1 MIKLSK
7 SSLNDKEKQS
17 VMGVLDREYLG
28 MGVEVQK
35 FEKNLSVFFNRP
47 ALCVVNGTAALH
59 LALQACGIGSGDEVL
74 VQSLT
79 YIASFQAISATGAKP
94 IACDIVP
101 ETITLDL
108 NDAEKQMGGAVGI
121 SLYYGFIIIV
131 LTTTASLLVRNK
143 ATTYNET
150 DEK

>member
-1 MIKLSK
+1 
-7 SSLNDKEKQS
+7 
-17 VMGVLDREYLG
+17 MGVLDREYLG
-28 MGVEVQK
+28 MGVEVQQ

-101 ETITLDL
+101 ETIHP
-108 NDAEKQMGGAVGI
+108 
-121 SLYYGFIIIV
+121 GF
-131 LTTTASLLVRNK
+131 K
-143 ATTYNET
+143 
-150 DEK
+150 